1 MSSVSN
7 ASGSERAKIFETV
20 FSAPGM
26 KETCKIVLNPSRQ
39 TILLLG
45 HLVEQGMERG
55 NENSGVEI
63 LSFLPAETLIEVRGI
78 VEELLKKSDLTEF
91 YGRLKQL

>member
-7 ASGSERAKIFETV
+7 AKGNERAKIFETV

-45 HLVEQGMERG
+45 HLVEQGMQRRE
-55 NENSGVEI
+55 ENNGDEI
-63 LSFLPAETLIEVRGI
+63 LSFLPLETVGELRIT
-78 VEELLKKSDLTEF
+78 VEEILERSGLTEF
-91 YGRLKQL
+91 YYRLKDL

>member
-7 ASGSERAKIFETV
+7 VNGSERAKIFETV
-20 FSAPGM
+20 FSSPGM

-45 HLVEQGMERG
+45 HLIEQEMLKKQRG
-55 NENSGVEI
+55 EASEI
-63 LSFLPAETLIEVRGI
+63 VSYLPTES
-78 VEELLKKSDLTEF
+78 VEEFSRIFEDLLEKSGLREF
-91 YGRLKQL
+91 YERLKAL

>member
-7 ASGSERAKIFETV
+7 VNGSERAKIFETV

-45 HLVEQGMERG
+45 HLVEQGMQRRE
-55 NENSGVEI
+55 ENDGDEI
-63 LSFLPAETLIEVRGI
+63 LSFLPVETVGELRIT
-78 VEELLKKSDLTEF
+78 VEEILERSGLTEF
-91 YGRLKQL
+91 YYRLKTL

>member
-7 ASGSERAKIFETV
+7 VNGSERAKIFETV

-45 HLVEQGMERG
+45 HLVEQGMQRREEANG
-55 NENSGVEI
+55 DEI
-63 LSFLPAETLIEVRGI
+63 LSFLPLETVGELRIT
-78 VEELLKKSDLTEF
+78 VEEILERSGLTEF
-91 YGRLKQL
+91 YYRLKDL

>member
-7 ASGSERAKIFETV
+7 VNGSERAKIFETV
-20 FSAPGM
+20 FSSPGM

-45 HLVEQGMERG
+45 HLIEQGMQRRE
-55 NENSGVEI
+55 ENDGDEI
-63 LSFLPAETLIEVRGI
+63 LSFLPVETVGELRIT
-78 VEELLKKSDLTEF
+78 VEEILERSGLTEF
-91 YGRLKQL
+91 YYRLKTL

>member
-7 ASGSERAKIFETV
+7 AKGSERAKIFETV

-45 HLVEQGMERG
+45 HLVEQGMQRRE
-55 NENSGVEI
+55 ENNGDEI
-63 LSFLPAETLIEVRGI
+63 LSFLPLETVGELRIT
-78 VEELLKKSDLTEF
+78 VEEILEPSGLTEF
-91 YGRLKQL
+91 YYRLKDL

>member
-7 ASGSERAKIFETV
+7 ANGSERAKIFETV
-20 FSAPGM
+20 FSSPGM

-45 HLVEQGMERG
+45 HLVEQGMQRRE
-55 NENSGVEI
+55 ENNGDEI
-63 LSFLPAETLIEVRGI
+63 LSFLPLETVGELRIT
-78 VEELLKKSDLTEF
+78 VEEILERSGLTEF
-91 YGRLKQL
+91 YYRLKTL

>member
-7 ASGSERAKIFETV
+7 VNGSERAKIFETV
-20 FSAPGM
+20 FSSPGM

-45 HLVEQGMERG
+45 HLVEQGMQRRE
-55 NENSGVEI
+55 ENDGDEI
-63 LSFLPAETLIEVRGI
+63 LSFLPVETVGELRITIEEILERSG
-78 VEELLKKSDLTEF
+78 LTEF
-91 YGRLKQL
+91 YYRLKTL